1 MTSTVSTARAPRR
14 TTVLGSVAAVV
25 ALLGTTVGL
34 APSAHAETRTVVD
47 ERGEA
52 LQAPAYQLL
61 SGTMT
66 YTRDRTVL
74 SARIQRVVRD
84 RTWVGGSVYYADDS
98 MLRVT
103 TTYRDGRRVTRGT
116 FFTAGGSQMAV
127 PVTARWDFAR
137 DRVTMT
143 VDNAAHDPKPGNR
156 RALLDVY
163 TVTKGWMHG
172 PHCDVRPNG
181 EIERCNDDYVS
192 ARLSR

>member
-1 MTSTVSTARAPRR
+1 MDSTVSTVGAPRR
-14 TTVLGSVAAVV
+14 STVLGSVAAVV
-25 ALLGTTVGL
+25 ALVATSVAL
-34 APSAHAETRTVVD
+34 APPAHAETRTVVD
-47 ERGEA
+47 EGGEA
-52 LQAPAYQLL
+52 LQGPAYQLL

-66 YTRDRTVL
+66 YTHEQTKL
-74 SARIQRVVRD
+74 TARIQRVSKE

-98 MLRVT
+98 MLRVI

-116 FFTAGGSQMAV
+116 FFTAGGSQTSV
-127 PVTARWDFAR
+127 PVTSRWDLAR

-143 VDNAAHDPKPGNR
+143 VDNTAHDPKPGNE

-181 EIERCNDDYVS
+181 ELERCNDDYVS

>member
-1 MTSTVSTARAPRR
+1 MTSTVSTAGAPRR
-14 TTVLGSVAAVV
+14 TTVLGSLAAVV
-25 ALLGTTVGL
+25 ALLGTTVAL
-34 APSAHAETRTVVD
+34 APPAHAETRTVVD

-66 YTRDRTVL
+66 YALDRTVL

-84 RTWVGGSVYYADDS
+84 RTWVGGSVYYPDDS

-116 FFTAGGSQMAV
+116 FFTAGGSQMSV
-127 PVTARWDFAR
+127 PVTSRWDFAR

-156 RALLDVY
+156 RAVLDVY

-181 EIERCNDDYVS
+181 ELERCNDDYVS